1 MSKKETLKCMTIWAA
16 YANFEDQEKGSVKK
30 GKYANFV
37 ILNKDIMEIPEEKI
51 SLAKL
56 NRTHI
61 NGVAQ

>member
-1 MSKKETLKCMTIWAA
+1 MTIWAA